1 MNSVIVVYLLIV
13 NIVAIVVYGVD
24 KLKAKKNKWRIS
36 ENTLLLIALVG
47 GSIGAYLAMK
57 LWRHKTNHKKFKYG
71 IPLIIVFQLVVLAY
85 VLLCLY

>member
-1 MNSVIVVYLLIV
+1 MSSVIVVYLLIV